1 MINIKFPIHKPAEE
15 YIMTCT
21 HNDIKHLTPKWITRE
36 KQYKIHEYS
45 LLNKTYYLLLKT
57 G

>member
-1 MINIKFPIHKPAEE
+1 MIHMKSPIHKPAEE
-15 YIMTCT
+15 YIITFT
-21 HNDIKHLTPKWITRE
+21 QTDIKHLTPKRITRE